1 MDRIRQN
8 PLPVLAAA
16 GVLLAC
22 LVLAWFVRFLGSQ
35 PVEYALAP
43 LSEVVLRLDELTP
56 GYERDG
62 ITSDCQGY
70 LTIHFSQTDVAENPT
85 ECFQVQY
92 SIGGR
97 TTIVLNAVWVYADPA
112 GAEAAFL
119 RFAELIPI
127 ANNIDMN
134 IPDVPTALGERRI
147 ASTARITGGLSP
159 VFVTNLFW
167 KSGNAVVRLSVL
179 DRNGFTPM
187 ESMLIP
193 AKKIGLRLEAR

>member
-8 PLPVLAAA
+8 PLPVFAAA
-16 GVLLAC
+16 GILLAC
-22 LVLAWFVRFLGSQ
+22 IVLAWFVRFLGRQ

-62 ITSDCQGY
+62 ITSDCLGY
-70 LTIHFSQTDVAENPT
+70 LTIHISQTEITENPM

-92 SIGGR
+92 STGGR
-97 TTIVLNAVWVYADPA
+97 STIVLNAVWVYADPTA
-112 GAEAAFL
+112 AEAAFV
-119 RFAELIPI
+119 RFAELIPV

-134 IPDVPTALGERRI
+134 IIDVPAVLGERRI

-159 VFVTNLFW
+159 VYVTNLFW
-167 KSGNAVVRLSVL
+167 KSGNTVVRLSVL
-179 DRNGFTPM
+179 DRNQFLSI
-187 ESMLIP
+187 EDMLIP
-193 AKKIGLRLEAR
+193 AQKIGLRLETR